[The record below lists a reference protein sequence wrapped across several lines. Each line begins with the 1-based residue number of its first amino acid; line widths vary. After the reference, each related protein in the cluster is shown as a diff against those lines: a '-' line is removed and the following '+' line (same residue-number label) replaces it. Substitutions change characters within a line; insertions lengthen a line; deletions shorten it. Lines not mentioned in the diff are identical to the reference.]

1 MSWPAAASAL
11 AALLAA
17 AHPGPGALVCDSQTP
32 HELAAQADVVFTGKV
47 TALVQDRDVNQ
58 APPPI
63 LKPVLRFWPKQVPV
77 PTVPTQAPGPGTPA
91 ARFRV
96 ATAYKGAVGP
106 QMTVRLLGSERRF
119 RTGET
124 WTVFA
129 DRSHGH
135 LFTTECS
142 GNQPAAIDGRAYGL
156 TAHRPVAAA
165 PADTPPVQLY
175 WVLGAL
181 LAVAAAVAAAGTL
194 LVVNRRRR
202 PAAADLEPG

>member
-1 MSWPAAASAL
+1 VSWPAAASAF

-17 AHPGPGALVCDSQTP
+17 ANPGPGALVCDPLTP
-32 HELAAQADVVFTGKV
+32 RELAVQADVVFTGKV
-47 TALVQDRDVNQ
+47 MALVQDHDVNQ

-63 LKPVLRFWPKQVPV
+63 LNPVLRFWPKQVPV

-119 RTGET
+119 RAGET

-156 TAHRPVAAA
+156 TAHRPQAAA
-165 PADTPPVQLY
+165 PGDAPPVQLF
-175 WVLGAL
+175 WALGGL
-181 LAVAAAVAAAGTL
+181 LAVAAAVAVAL

-202 PAAADLEPG
+202 PPAADLEAG

>member
-1 MSWPAAASAL
+1 
-11 AALLAA
+11 
-17 AHPGPGALVCDSQTP
+17 
-32 HELAAQADVVFTGKV
+32 
-47 TALVQDRDVNQ
+47 
-58 APPPI
+58 
-63 LKPVLRFWPKQVPV
+63 PVLRCGPKQVPV

-156 TAHRPVAAA
+156 TAQRPVAAA

-175 WVLGAL
+175 WVLGVF

-202 PAAADLEPG
+202 PAAADLEPGQRRLQHLVDRLHQHQPHLLAQPGGRGVRARFGASRNRHPAPSCPLRRKPR